1 MDDKDKYRLWDEEN
15 KQMHYD
21 DFVITSTGFAA
32 KITEVAQNIFQFD
45 QTDLE
50 FDKKMKKMRCIG
62 LKDKD
67 GTLIYQ
73 GDIVETFNGDL
84 AIIKY
89 GEFIDSEIFE
99 MDTEREYYSG
109 RKSVGFYVSSI
120 KKNEDNSLDNATDI
134 WIKIIGNIYENAEL
148 LEEK

>member
-32 KITEVAQNIFQFD
+32 KITEVSPNIFQFD
-45 QTDLE
+45 QSDLE

-73 GDIVETFNGDL
+73 GDIVKSHLYEYSFEVVWVQSL
-84 AIIKY
+84 AHFELLSYIDNRKGLGILSSEDIDKY
-89 GEFIDSEIFE
+89 Q
-99 MDTEREYYSG
+99 MWR
-109 RKSVGFYVSSI
+109 
-120 KKNEDNSLDNATDI
+120 
-134 WIKIIGNIYENAEL
+134 IIGNIYENAEL
-148 LEEK
+148 LEER

>member
-1 MDDKDKYRLWDEEN
+1 MDNKDKYRLWDEEN

-32 KITEVAQNIFQFD
+32 KITEVSPNIFQFD
-45 QTDLE
+45 QSDLE

-62 LKDKD
+62 FGDKE

-99 MDTEREYYSG
+99 MDTEGEYYSD

-134 WIKIIGNIYENAEL
+134 WIKIIGNIYEDSGLIGGN
-148 LEEK
+148 

>member
-1 MDDKDKYRLWDEEN
+1 
-15 KQMHYD
+15 
-21 DFVITSTGFAA
+21 
-32 KITEVAQNIFQFD
+32 
-45 QTDLE
+45 
-50 FDKKMKKMRCIG
+50 MRCIG

-99 MDTEREYYSG
+99 MDKGGEYYSD